1 MVAPPRVC
9 TAVCF
14 SLCLFCTRCW
24 NEATYCLRVPQSLTE
39 FVVAMAPFFSI
50 LNPGAQVQTQS
61 RGLGRRPFLE
71 FDISPACLPS
81 LNTPFPSS
89 GEIFFLPVIHLRQ
102 SFTINRLT
110 GGSCFVLKLPYIRAY
125 VVTLSLGSETQNGER
140 MSRLPHY
147 VREKGRDRLSEWASH
162 LSLQAVFL

>member
-9 TAVCF
+9 TGVCF

-24 NEATYCLRVPQSLTE
+24 NEATYRLRVPQSLTE

-71 FDISPACLPS
+71 LDISPACLPS

-89 GEIFFLPVIHLRQ
+89 GNLLLLACYPPAPEFHHQPFDRRLMLCFEATLHKSVRRDAFLGV
-102 SFTINRLT
+102 
-110 GGSCFVLKLPYIRAY
+110 
-125 VVTLSLGSETQNGER
+125 
-140 MSRLPHY
+140 
-147 VREKGRDRLSEWASH
+147 
-162 LSLQAVFL
+162 